1 MGRKL
6 KFYTCEDKLNYL
18 KLFFESGMTKSVF
31 CRAHNIT
38 NSSVLNGWIKKYQ
51 NEINPVSLLSEETPN
66 STDIMANLSKEEFK
80 NENAQ
85 LKQRIKELEKA
96 LAFSRLETEARDL
109 MIDIA
114 EKNFNIPIRKKAGA
128 KQ

>member
-1 MGRKL
+1 
-6 KFYTCEDKLNYL
+6 
-18 KLFFESGMTKSVF
+18 
-31 CRAHNIT
+31 
-38 NSSVLNGWIKKYQ
+38 
-51 NEINPVSLLSEETPN
+51 
-66 STDIMANLSKEEFK
+66 MANLSKEEFK

>member
-1 MGRKL
+1 
-6 KFYTCEDKLNYL
+6 
-18 KLFFESGMTKSVF
+18 
-31 CRAHNIT
+31 
-38 NSSVLNGWIKKYQ
+38 
-51 NEINPVSLLSEETPN
+51 
-66 STDIMANLSKEEFK
+66 MANLSKEEFK

-85 LKQRIKELEKA
+85 LKQRIKELKKA